1 MHAGDVC
8 GGRDV
13 HMQMYPRVSIV
24 IPARN
29 EEHNLPYVLP
39 RIPRFVY
46 EVILVDGHSTDA
58 TVAVARQVYPRIR
71 ILEQHGNGKGDA
83 LRQGFAACT
92 GDIIVMLDA
101 DGSTDPAEIPVFVE
115 ALMQGYD
122 FAKGSRFLEGGG
134 SWDIT
139 WLRAVGNFCL
149 RFAVNIL
156 FGTHFSDLCYG
167 YNAFRRDCLEDVVV
181 DCDGFEVETQLSL
194 RMHKAQF
201 AIIEVP
207 SVEYPR
213 LHGKS
218 NLCIFHDGWRVL
230 LTILKEKYTPL
241 AYPSYA
247 MSGKA
252 CQVLPFPPE

>member
-1 MHAGDVC
+1 
-8 GGRDV
+8 
-13 HMQMYPRVSIV
+13 MQEYPRVSIV
-24 IPARN
+24 IPALN

-39 RIPRFVY
+39 RIPRFVC

-71 ILEQHGNGKGDA
+71 ILDQHEKGKGDA

-92 GDIIVMLDA
+92 GDIVVTLDA
-101 DGSTDPAEIPVFVE
+101 DGSANPAEIPVFVE

-139 WLRAVGNFCL
+139 WLRTIGNSCL
-149 RFAVNIL
+149 RFIVNLL
-156 FGTHFSDLCYG
+156 FGTRFSDLCYG
-167 YNAFRRDCLEDVVV
+167 YNAFWKDCLENVAV

-207 SVEYPR
+207 SVERPR
-213 LHGKS
+213 LYGKS
-218 NLCIFHDGWRVL
+218 NLCAFRDGWRVL
-230 LTILKEKYTPL
+230 QVIFKEKYTLSTRTSCANP
-241 AYPSYA
+241 ARTY
-247 MSGKA
+247 
-252 CQVLPFPPE
+252 QVLPFPPE